1 MGEALAPRVQTEL
14 WMLPSQEPDRIDRHA
29 LVEVSFMGVTLSVN
43 EEVLAPREETE
54 LLGQTALALL
64 SGVSGGPG
72 IDAPVVIDMCCGCGN
87 LALAVAT
94 HVPTAR
100 IFASDLTDGTV
111 AVARANIERVGV
123 GDRVVVAQ
131 GDLFGGLA
139 DRDLAGK
146 VDLVM
151 CNPPYISTTRLEGER
166 SYLLEGEPREAF
178 DGGPYGISIMQRL
191 VTEALPF
198 LKEGGWLAFE
208 FGVGQE
214 RQAKLLIDRT
224 RAYAPVQFSDNEAG
238 VPRVVFA
245 QKRNTS

>member
-1 MGEALAPRVQTEL
+1 
-14 WMLPSQEPDRIDRHA
+14 MLLSQKHDGIDSHA
-29 LVEVSFMGVTLSVN
+29 LVEVSFMGVKLGVN

-54 LLGQTALALL
+54 LLGQTALGLL
-64 SGVSGGPG
+64 SGFSGGQG
-72 IDAPVVIDMCCGCGN
+72 TDAPVVIDMCCGCGN

-94 HVPTAR
+94 HVASTR
-100 IFASDLTDGTV
+100 VFASDLTDGTV
-111 AVARANIERVGV
+111 AVARANVERVGL
-123 GDRVVVAQ
+123 GERVVVAQ

-139 DRDLAGK
+139 DRDLTGK
-146 VDLVM
+146 VDLVI

-166 SYLLEGEPREAF
+166 SHLLKSEPREAF

-208 FGVGQE
+208 FGLGQE

-224 RAYAPVQFSDNEAG
+224 RAYAPVQFTHDSSG

-245 QKRNTS
+245 QKRSAS

>member
-1 MGEALAPRVQTEL
+1 MLAHKE
-14 WMLPSQEPDRIDRHA
+14 H
-29 LVEVSFMGVTLSVN
+29 EVPEMRPLADVTFMGVTLGVN

-54 LLGQTALALL
+54 LLGRTVLELLAQSMSE
-64 SGVSGGPG
+64 SGS
-72 IDAPVVIDMCCGCGN
+72 DAPVAIDMCCGCGN

-100 IFASDLTDGTV
+100 VHASDLTDGTV
-111 AVARANIERVGV
+111 AVARANVERIGLSE
-123 GDRVVVAQ
+123 RVVVAQ
-131 GDLFGGLA
+131 GDLFLGLA
-139 DRDLAGK
+139 DHDLTGK

-151 CNPPYISTTRLEGER
+151 CNPPYISTTRLEGDR
-166 SYLLEGEPREAF
+166 SHLLESEPREAF

-224 RAYAPVQFSDNEAG
+224 RAYTPARFMHDENG
-238 VPRVVFA
+238 VPRVAFA
-245 QKRNTS
+245 QKSSRS